1 MNKALIKWKGY
12 EKSKVKKKFVE
23 SRKEQHRKND
33 TKQRKYCVKLQRKA
47 KGSYYEN
54 LDEK

>member
-1 MNKALIKWKGY
+1 MNKALIKRKGY

-33 TKQRKYCVKLQRKA
+33 TKQRKYCVKL
-47 KGSYYEN
+47 
-54 LDEK
+54 